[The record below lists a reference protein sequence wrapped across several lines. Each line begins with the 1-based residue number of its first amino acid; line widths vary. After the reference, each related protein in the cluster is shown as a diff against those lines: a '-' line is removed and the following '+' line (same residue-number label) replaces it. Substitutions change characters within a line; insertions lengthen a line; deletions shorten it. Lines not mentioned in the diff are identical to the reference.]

1 MTEQRFSGKISEK
14 YSLYGMGSPHHDE
27 FEEKI
32 AEIVGEFSKKINDEK
47 IRLIELGC
55 GDGSTTICLVNA
67 DQRIVVDTIEN
78 EPSMV
83 EQAKHNL
90 KEFIEKGK
98 VKIIYADVVEYLQ
111 KLENSSVDIIASGLV
126 IHNLTGVHRT
136 ELMNEV
142 SRVLKSGGLFVNGDK
157 IAQSDYEKHQE
168 DLWNQIQ
175 AYDLY
180 LKHGLPELRKEWIL
194 HCIEDEKEDRIM
206 YDDVEVERLKDLGFK
221 DVKIIFRHWMDA
233 IIFGIKR

>member
-32 AEIVGEFSKKINDEK
+32 AEIVGEFSKKITDEK

-55 GDGSTTICLVNA
+55 GDGSTTIRLMNA
-67 DQRIVVDTIEN
+67 DQRIVIDTIEN
-78 EPSMV
+78 EPSMI
-83 EQAKHNL
+83 EQAKNNL

-126 IHNLTGVHRT
+126 IHNLTGVQRT

-168 DLWNQIQ
+168 DLWNQIR

-180 LKHGLPELRKEWIL
+180 LKHGLPELRKGWIL

-206 YDDVEVERLKDLGFK
+206 YDNVEVERLKDLGFK

>member
-67 DQRIVVDTIEN
+67 DQRIAVDTIEN

-206 YDDVEVERLKDLGFK
+206 YDDVEVERVKDLGFK